1 MYDFIVDYFK
11 ITDCNLDGARM
22 SEKATLQNTYITQHS
37 LQASLAG
44 WAVSYPEVGMVM
56 PSSWDS

>member
-1 MYDFIVDYFK
+1 MILLWTISRLQIAIWMGQSTNV
-11 ITDCNLDGARM
+11 R
-22 SEKATLQNTYITQHS
+22 EKATITKHISQHS

>member
-1 MYDFIVDYFK
+1 
-11 ITDCNLDGARM
+11 M
-22 SEKATLQNTYITQHS
+22 SEKATITKQITQHS

-56 PSSWDS
+56 PSSWGSPNVSDSV

>member
-11 ITDCNLDGARM
+11 VTDCNLDWAEYECQRR
-22 SEKATLQNTYITQHS
+22 QHITQHS